1 MAEFD
6 CEFNAPQYFDFND
19 LKEEDANGGGGAGG
33 AEVGHGASD
42 GGASAGK
49 DGAKGDD
56 YFGEKLFR
64 SRGNRDVPFLLFLI

>member
-33 AEVGHGASD
+33 AEVGQGASD

-49 DGAKGDD
+49 DGSTDGAKGDD
-56 YFGEKLFR
+56 YFGEKLLPMSHFW
-64 SRGNRDVPFLLFLI
+64 SFD